1 MSQIRTPRLL
11 LRRAEEGDLSA
22 LHGIMSDPVAMKYW
36 STPPH
41 VDLDVTRRW
50 LASMIEAPAEIS
62 DDYIVERDGQVIGKL
77 GAWRLPEIGF
87 LLSRAAW
94 GQGYGREALRAFIAH
109 AFAGRTD
116 HLTADVD
123 PDNAASLALLAGA
136 GFVET
141 GRAAQTWQLGDT
153 WCDSVYLRLDR
164 DR

>member
-1 MSQIRTPRLL
+1 MAIRTARLV
-11 LRRAEEGDLSA
+11 LRRAREDDLAS
-22 LHGIMSDPVAMKYW
+22 LHAIFSDPVAMAYW

-41 VDLDVTRRW
+41 DDLETSRRW
-50 LASMIEAPAEIS
+50 LASMIEAPAEVS
-62 DDYIVERDGQVIGKL
+62 DDYIVERDGRVIGKL

-87 LLSRAAW
+87 LLARAEW
-94 GQGYGREALRAFIAH
+94 GQGYGREALQAFIAH

-116 HLTADVD
+116 HLIADVD

-141 GRAAQTWQLGDT
+141 GRATRTWRVGDR

-164 DR
+164 DG